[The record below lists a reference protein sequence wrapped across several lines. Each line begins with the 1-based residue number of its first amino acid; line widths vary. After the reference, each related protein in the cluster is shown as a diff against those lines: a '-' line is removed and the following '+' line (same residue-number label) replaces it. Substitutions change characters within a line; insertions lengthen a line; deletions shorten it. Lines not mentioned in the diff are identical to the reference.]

1 MPFASLPR
9 LCAALL
15 CALLASSASA
25 EVVFSQVYGAG
36 GNSGAVLD
44 RDYVELFNNGGA
56 PQSLSGWSIQY
67 SAANGSGWSSGKFL
81 LPDVTLQPGQYYLV
95 AMSAAGGNGAALPT
109 PDAVASP
116 AISMAAGSGKV
127 LLAKTTDSQAGNCP
141 SGAQI
146 ADLVAYGS
154 TNCTAVAGTL
164 SATLAAIRND
174 AGCAADFSTGAPAP
188 RSALSPLN
196 VCGGVDLPPDVAET
210 VPASGATDVL
220 VNGNVTITFTEAV
233 GVTAG
238 AFALDCPTGTSAAF
252 TQPATSGT
260 SFTLTPTA
268 ALPYDTV
275 CTVTVF
281 ANQVADLDGT
291 PDAMQN
297 DYAFSFTTAPDV
309 PMLSV
314 AGVSQPE
321 GNADNPMVFTVTLS
335 DPAPVGGVSFDIA
348 TSPGTATAGE
358 DYVHA
363 AVTGA
368 TIAENGSSYAF
379 SVTIKGDALAEPN
392 ETFTVTVSNVSGAV
406 AVGGT
411 ALGTIENDDRYQ
423 VWQVQGSG
431 ACSPLISV
439 PCTLTANTAKTTVDI
454 APAVVTVV
462 GPDGFAMQSRPA
474 DSDNDPATSDGVWIY
489 TFSTTVPRSDTGAD
503 IAVGDLVRVTG
514 GVKEYF
520 GLTEVEVTST
530 RNAGNSIV
538 VLASGVDLPPPVA
551 FGDGT
556 GIPSTNPANLSC
568 PGSGPGGTNNEH
580 TNFECFEGM
589 LVSIPEG
596 ITTTGKDRFGDLAI
610 GPYGRRAYREQGVK
624 FPDAPVAGASA
635 AGTWDGNPEFLEMK
649 PGRLGAVDA
658 GIDIVGGVRFSGVG
672 IISFDFGDY
681 QFWPAGGERPAGTPR
696 FALVEQD
703 NVLPRPVRDHAPTE
717 LRIGSFNAWRLCDTI
732 QDHLP
737 PGGPIQFECD
747 EGIEAGGAAAYALK
761 LEKVS
766 AYIVQVLKSPDVL
779 GMQEVEK
786 LVVLQDL
793 AARIVSDGG
802 PQYQAFLVEGND
814 PGGIDVGYLVR
825 TDTID
830 GAQVTQLRGD
840 QQWNDPSDGLTT
852 LHDRPPLLLRAQFT
866 ASAGG
871 EPFRFAVLNSHNRSF
886 GANHRVYAKRFLQ
899 ARAVAEEVQAYQTDP
914 LNADR
919 PLVVIGDYNAY
930 QFSDGFTDPV
940 GLIAGD
946 YRNDENECSPANGV
960 TSCNL
965 PETGGVTQQVVD
977 PALTVYARVQ
987 PGIDPDQVYSY
998 TFTERFGA
1006 IFGHTASSWGDNG
1019 REVAANQVIDQLML
1033 TEAALPRLVDVQ
1045 FGRANV
1051 DASFDGHANGT
1062 GPGGAHAAI
1071 GSSDHD
1077 GFVVFFDAEASAAI
1091 FADGFEGD

>member
-9 LCAALL
+9 LCAALV
-15 CALLASSASA
+15 CALFASTVSA
-25 EVVFSQVYGAG
+25 EVVLSQVYGAG

-44 RDYVELFNNGGA
+44 RDYVELFNNGST
-56 PQSLSGWSIQY
+56 PQSLAGWSIQY
-67 SAANGSGWSSGKFL
+67 SGANGSGWNSNKFL
-81 LPDVTLQPGQYYLV
+81 LPNVTLQPGQYYLV
-95 AMSAAGGNGAALPT
+95 AMSGAGSNGAALPS
-109 PDAVASP
+109 PDTEASP
-116 AISMAAGSGKV
+116 TIAMGAASGKV
-127 LLAKTTDSQAGNCP
+127 LLAKTTDSQSGNCP

-154 TNCTAVAGTL
+154 TNCTAVSGTL
-164 SATLAAIRND
+164 SASLAAVRND

-188 RSALSPLN
+188 RNALSPLN
-196 VCGGVDLPPDVAET
+196 VCGGVDLAPVVEET
-210 VPASGATDVL
+210 VPASGATQVL
-220 VNGNVTITFTEAV
+220 VDSSVTITFNEAV
-233 GVTAG
+233 AVDAG
-238 AFALDCPTGTSAAF
+238 AFALECPTGTAVAF
-252 TQPATSGT
+252 AQPATSGT

-268 ALPYDTV
+268 ALPHDTQ

-281 ANQVADLDGT
+281 ADQVTDLDGT
-291 PDAMQN
+291 PDAMDS
-297 DYAFSFTTAPDV
+297 DYVFSFTTAPDL
-309 PMLSV
+309 PMLSI
-314 AGVSQPE
+314 ASVSQPE
-321 GNADNPMVFTVTLS
+321 GSADNAMVFTVTLS
-335 DPAPVGGVSFDIA
+335 GPAPAGGVSFDIA

-363 AVTGA
+363 AVSGA
-368 TIAENGSSYAF
+368 SIAENGSSYAF
-379 SVTIKGDALAEPN
+379 SVTIKGDAVAEPN
-392 ETFTVTVSNVSGAV
+392 ETFSVSVSNVSGAV
-406 AVGGT
+406 VMGGT

-462 GPDGFAMQSRPA
+462 GPDGFAMQSRPE
-474 DSDNDPATSDGVWIY
+474 DSDNDPATSDGVWVY
-489 TFSTTVPRSDTGAD
+489 TFSTTVPRSDAGVD
-503 IAVGDLVRVTG
+503 IAVGDLVQVTG

-556 GIPSTNPANLSC
+556 GIPSTNPASLSC

-624 FPDAPVAGASA
+624 FPAAPVAGASA

-658 GIDIVGGVRFSGVG
+658 AADIVGGVRFSGEG

>member
-116 AISMAAGSGKV
+116 AILMAAGSGKV
-127 LLAKTTDSQAGNCP
+127 LLAKTTDSQTGNCP

-624 FPDAPVAGASA
+624 FPDAPVAGAGA

>member
-1 MPFASLPR
+1 MSLTRFLRP
-9 LCAALL
+9 CAALV
-15 CALLASSASA
+15 CALFASSASA

-36 GNSGAVLD
+36 GNAGAVLD
-44 RDYVELFNNGGA
+44 SDYVELFNNGTA

-67 SAANGSGWSSGKFL
+67 TSANGSGWSSNKFL
-81 LPDVTLQPGQYYLV
+81 LPNVTLQPGQYYLV
-95 AMSAAGGNGAALPT
+95 AMSAAGSNGAALPT

-116 AISMAAGSGKV
+116 AIAMAAGAGKV
-127 LLAKTTDSQAGNCP
+127 LLAKTTDSQTGNCP

-146 ADLVAYGS
+146 ADFAAYGA
-154 TNCTAVAGTL
+154 TNCTSVTGAL

-174 AGCAADFSTGAPAP
+174 AGCAADFSTGTPAP
-188 RSALSPLN
+188 RNTSSPLN
-196 VCGGVDLPPDVAET
+196 VCGGVDIPPEVEDTLPAD
-210 VPASGATDVL
+210 GATDVL
-220 VNGNVTITFTEAV
+220 VTSTITVAFSEAV
-233 GVTAG
+233 DVT
-238 AFALDCPTGTSAAF
+238 TSAFTLECPVGSAVAF
-252 TQPATSGT
+252 TQPAVSGT
-260 SFTLTPTA
+260 SFMLTPA
-268 ALPYDTV
+268 APLPYDTT
-275 CTVTVF
+275 CTVTV
-281 ANQVADLDGT
+281 VADQVVDRDGT
-291 PDAMQN
+291 ADPMEE
-297 DYAFSFTTAPDV
+297 DYAFSFTTAPNV
-309 PMLSV
+309 PTLSI
-314 AGVSQPE
+314 ASVSQAE
-321 GNADNPMVFTVTLS
+321 GDTDNPMVFTVTLS
-335 DPAPVGGVSFDIA
+335 DPAPAGGVTFDIA
-348 TSPGTATAGE
+348 TSPGTATPGD

-363 AVTGA
+363 AVGGA
-368 TIAENGSSYAF
+368 TIAENESTYEF
-379 SVTIKGDALAEPN
+379 TVTIRGDTLAEPD

-406 AVGGT
+406 VGNASAT
-411 ALGTIENDDRYQ
+411 GTIQNDDRYQ

-439 PCTLTANTAKTTVDI
+439 ACTLTANTVKTTVDI

-474 DSDNDPATSDGVWIY
+474 DSDNDPATSDGVWVY
-489 TFSTTVPRSDTGAD
+489 TFSTTVPRSDAGVD
-503 IAVGDLVRVTG
+503 IAVGDLVQVTG

-520 GLTEVEVTST
+520 GLTEVEVTTT

-538 VLASGVDLPPPVA
+538 VLASGVDLPPAVV
-551 FGDGT
+551 FGDST
-556 GIPSTNPANLSC
+556 GIPSADPDSLSC
-568 PGSGPGGTNNEH
+568 PGSGPGGTNNQH

-624 FPDAPVAGASA
+624 FPDAPVAGAGD

-649 PGRLGAVDA
+649 PGRLGAMDA

-681 QFWPAGGERPAGTPR
+681 QFWPAGGELPAGTPR
-696 FALVEQD
+696 FALAEQD
-703 NVLPRPVRDHAPTE
+703 NVLPRPVRDAVPTE

-732 QDHLP
+732 KDHQLP
-737 PGGPIQFECD
+737 GSQVEYECD
-747 EGIEAGGAAAYALK
+747 SGIENGGQAAYDLK

-766 AYIVQVLKSPDVL
+766 AYIVDVLKSPDVV

-793 AARIVSDGG
+793 AARIASDGG
-802 PQYQAFLVEGND
+802 PQYQAFLIEGND
-814 PGGIDVGYLVR
+814 PSGIDVGYLVR

-852 LHDRPPLLLRAQFT
+852 LHDRPPLLLRAEFA
-866 ASAGG
+866 ASAGSV
-871 EPFRFAVLNSHNRSF
+871 PFRFAVLNSHNRSF

-919 PLVVIGDYNAY
+919 PLIVIGDYNAY

-946 YRNDENECSPANGV
+946 YKNAENECSPANGV
-960 TSCNL
+960 TTCNL
-965 PETGGVTQQVVD
+965 PEAGGVTQQVVD
-977 PALTVYARVQ
+977 PPLTIYARVQ
-987 PGIDPDQVYSY
+987 PAIDPDQVYSY

-1006 IFGHTASSWGDNG
+1006 IFGHTSASWGDNG
-1019 REVAANQVIDQLML
+1019 REVAANQVIDHLML
-1033 TEAALPRLVDVQ
+1033 TEAALPRLVEVQ

-1077 GFVVFFDAEASAAI
+1077 GFVAFFDAQISVEI
-1091 FADGFEGD
+1091 FSDGFEGD

>member
-596 ITTTGKDRFGDLAI
+596 TTTTGKDRFGDLAI